1 MGFLT
6 IFMTDGLSERDY
18 RKALRS
24 GPSFVSTRRKEH
36 REMIL
41 SAGFERV
48 VEVDLTDEFLITNRG
63 WHDGRERYRDEF
75 VATEGLASFE
85 ERQQESRAQIAG
97 IESGLLR
104 RALFVCS

>member
-6 IFMTDGLSERDY
+6 IFAPDGLSERDY
-18 RKALRS
+18 ERALRS

-36 REMIL
+36 QELIL

-48 VEVDLTDEFLITNRG
+48 TEVDLTDEFLVTNRA
-63 WHDGRERYRDEF
+63 WRDGRERYRDEL
-75 VATEGLASFE
+75 VASEGLASFE
-85 ERQQESRAQIAG
+85 ERQRDSEAQIAG

-104 RALFVCS
+104 RALFICS